1 MTDYEATFTLLL
13 DIQLNKQEAELYKK
27 FYEAFINFKEVKGT
41 IVSYQGNLIITRIEQ
56 NAEYD
61 KTYSIIHLTNEGVC
75 DKKYPKNVYEVCLN
89 CGSQFITEECEY
101 INSPMFVDRCVNC
114 LI

>member
-1 MTDYEATFTLLL
+1 MYNYKVEFTLCL
-13 DIQLNKQEAELYKK
+13 DTQLNRELYKK
-27 FYEAFINFKEVKGT
+27 LYEAYLDLKEINGN
-41 IVSYQGNLIITRIEQ
+41 IVNYHGNLVVADIKQ
-56 NAEYD
+56 NARYN
-61 KTYSIIHLTNEGVC
+61 KTYSIIKLTNEGVC